1 MLYRSP
7 LKIKIVGKQIKSYF
21 NLGFDELPSW
31 WGMMTNKQ
39 NRKWKTW
46 IKKIGF
52 QHRLFI
58 NKVQAKE
65 IINPGGQRSL
75 NYIFFWGSRGCLIVR
90 CWFILIWRWCKD
102 FRNIGVKISG
112 TGIRPSPMRVRCD
125 LFLSYMSALCHG
137 MATFW
142 GDRKLGNTVLVPFS
156 GFHLL
161 PIKQP
166 QPQCDVNVML
176 KIMVVGLR
184 HTTFNWTKAKQTV
197 KNTKRQKWGAAF
209 SL

>member
-1 MLYRSP
+1 MNSEIDEAWWQTKKNGNKKHGSKKKDFTTACLLIRSR
-7 LKIKIVGKQIKSYF
+7 Q
-21 NLGFDELPSW
+21 
-31 WGMMTNKQ
+31 
-39 NRKWKTW
+39 
-46 IKKIGF
+46 KKI
-52 QHRLFI
+52 I
-58 NKVQAKE
+58 N
-65 IINPGGQRSL
+65 IHPGGQRSL
-75 NYIFFWGSRGCLIVR
+75 NYNFFWGSRRCLIVR
-90 CWFILIWRWCKD
+90 CWFILIWHWCKD

-112 TGIRPSPMRVRCD
+112 TRTRPFFMRVRCD

-142 GDRKLGNTVLVPFS
+142 GDRKVGNTVLVPFS

-176 KIMVVGLR
+176 KRMVVGLR

-197 KNTKRQKWGAAF
+197 KNTKRQKWGAAL